1 MKSHLNFM
9 AVLCMLTLSM
19 TLFTG
24 CTKEEETPYVIERGS
39 VTDVDGNVYGT
50 VKIGNQWW
58 MAENLRV
65 TAFNDGTPIS
75 YIPVISGEDSIWANV
90 DSAAYCFIND
100 SLFGY
105 LYNAHTFNNGKNVA
119 PAGWHVPTDD
129 EWRELERTLGMSA
142 DETRQTG
149 WRGVSEAN
157 ALVAQYNVGWPAND
171 QTVGLYGSDYYGFN
185 ALPSNVRGHDGRTNI
200 QNNSAFWWCNSASEG
215 QYYYRS
221 IDTYHRRIFRQVNYP
236 TYGMSI
242 RCIKD

>member
-1 MKSHLNFM
+1 
-9 AVLCMLTLSM
+9 
-19 TLFTG
+19 
-24 CTKEEETPYVIERGS
+24 
-39 VTDVDGNVYGT
+39 
-50 VKIGNQWW
+50 

-65 TAFNDGTPIS
+65 TSFNDGTPIS
-75 YIPVISGEDSIWANV
+75 YIPVISGEDSTWANV

-100 SLFGY
+100 SLFGC
-105 LYNAHTFNNGKNVA
+105 LYNAHTFNNGNNVA

-129 EWRELERTLGMSA
+129 EWRELERTLGMSD

-171 QTVGLYGSDYYGFN
+171 QTVGLYGSDYFGFN

-200 QNNSAFWWCNSASEG
+200 QNNSAWWWCNSTSDG